1 MNKPL
6 KYVLLGLGGLVVLV
20 IAGVVIVAATF
31 DPNRYKGDI
40 ERIAKEK
47 TGRTLKLAGDLEL
60 AFYPAIGAKVA
71 GVTLSERASD
81 QEFLSL
87 ESAHVSVKLIPLLR
101 GEMIVDTVRVAGL
114 KAQVVK
120 GKDGRFNFDD
130 LLAAEDA
137 KKPAAKPQPQPE
149 AQGEAVKFDIAGV
162 KVERSAIAYR
172 DLAAGTEI
180 ALSDVKLSTG
190 RIAEKAAGKLEFA
203 AHAKGKNP
211 ELDAKVQLDT
221 DYRVDLAAKSY
232 ALAKLALDLK
242 GLYAKESIEA
252 KVRAPQLDITANS
265 AKGQAVTAEFKLK
278 GAERSIDAAL
288 KLSGVEGSAKALV
301 IPQFAADLSMTSPDL
316 PMKTIKLPVTGSL
329 RADLEKQTANA
340 DLAIKLDDSTIQAK
354 LGLAKFSPPAYQ
366 FDVNV
371 DRLNVDKYLPQE
383 PAKPAPPAAKPA
395 PPAAKPAPAPQ
406 KADTPIDLSFLK
418 ELNAS
423 GKLQFGALQVRGL
436 KLANVQAQVRAANGR
451 MDIAPHSAS
460 LYEGTLNGALSAQA
474 DNRITLKE
482 SLTNV
487 SVGPLLRDVAQQ
499 DRLEGRGNIALDVT
513 ASGKSVDA
521 MKKALNGAAKL
532 HLRDGAVK
540 GINLAEVMRK
550 AKSALGAESAQ
561 AADKNEKTDF
571 SELSASFTI
580 KNGVAHNEDLDIK
593 APLLR
598 VTGKGDIDIGNSRL
612 DYVTKA
618 AVVGSAKGQGGAE
631 RSDLAGL
638 TVPVRLVGSFD
649 DLKYQVD
656 YRGAAAEL
664 AKSKAGDKIKE
675 RLGDNREKLEEKL
688 GGKLRGLLGR

>member
-1 MNKPL
+1 
-6 KYVLLGLGGLVVLV
+6 
-20 IAGVVIVAATF
+20 
-31 DPNRYKGDI
+31 
-40 ERIAKEK
+40 
-47 TGRTLKLAGDLEL
+47 
-60 AFYPAIGAKVA
+60 
-71 GVTLSERASD
+71 
-81 QEFLSL
+81 
-87 ESAHVSVKLIPLLR
+87 
-101 GEMIVDTVRVAGL
+101 
-114 KAQVVK
+114 
-120 GKDGRFNFDD
+120 
-130 LLAAEDA
+130 
-137 KKPAAKPQPQPE
+137 
-149 AQGEAVKFDIAGV
+149 
-162 KVERSAIAYR
+162 
-172 DLAAGTEI
+172 
-180 ALSDVKLSTG
+180 
-190 RIAEKAAGKLEFA
+190 LEFA
-203 AHAKGKNP
+203 AHARGKNP

-232 ALAKLALDLK
+232 ALAKLALDVK

-252 KVRAPQLDITANS
+252 KVRAPQLDITADS

-278 GAERSIDAAL
+278 GADRSIGAVL
-288 KLSGVEGSAKALV
+288 KLSGVEGSAKALMV
-301 IPQFAADLSMTSPDL
+301 PQLAADLSMTSPDL
-316 PMKTIKLPVTGSL
+316 PMKTIKVPVTGSL

-340 DLAIKLDDSTIQAK
+340 DLVVKLDESTMQAK

-371 DRLNVDKYLPQE
+371 DKLNVDKYLPQE
-383 PAKPAPPAAKPA
+383 PAKPAPAAAKPA
-395 PPAAKPAPAPQ
+395 AAPAAQ

-513 ASGKSVDA
+513 ASGKTADA
-521 MKKALNGAAKL
+521 MKKALNGSAKV
-532 HLRDGAVK
+532 HLRDGAIK

-580 KNGVAHNEDLDIK
+580 KNGVAHNEDLDMK
-593 APLLR
+593 APLIR
-598 VTGKGDIDIGNSRL
+598 VTGKGDIDVGNSRI

-618 AVVGSAKGQGGAE
+618 AVVGSTKGQGGAE

-656 YRGAAAEL
+656 YRGAVAEL
-664 AKSKAGDKIKE
+664 TKSKAGDKIKE

-688 GGKLRGLLGR
+688 GGKLKGLLGR

>member
-20 IAGVVIVAATF
+20 IAGAVIVAATF

-120 GKDGRFNFDD
+120 GKDGRFNFED
-130 LLAAEDA
+130 LLGAEEA

-162 KVERSAIAYR
+162 KLERSAIAYR

-190 RIAEKAAGKLEFA
+190 RIAGKADGKLEFA
-203 AHAKGKNP
+203 AQAKGKNP
-211 ELDAKVQLDT
+211 AVDAKIGLET
-221 DYRVDLAAKSY
+221 DYRVDLAAKAY

-242 GLYAKESIEA
+242 GVYAKESIEA
-252 KVRAPQLDITANS
+252 KVRAPQLDIAADS

-301 IPQFAADLSMTSPDL
+301 VPQLAADLSMTSPDL

-340 DLAIKLDDSTIQAK
+340 DLAIKLDESTIQAK

-371 DRLNVDKYLPQE
+371 DRLNVDRYLPQE

-395 PPAAKPAPAPQ
+395 PAPAPQ

-451 MDIAPHSAS
+451 LDIAPHSAS

-513 ASGKSVDA
+513 ASGKSADA

-598 VTGKGDIDIGNSRL
+598 VTGKGDIDIGNSRI

-664 AKSKAGDKIKE
+664 AKSRAGDKIKE

-688 GGKLRGLLGR
+688 GGKLKGLLGR